1 MGVDA
6 AVLTACSAVVAH
18 DALYYGYDP
27 LDPAEEIFMMHVIA
41 LGLAETEPAKVAAYQ
56 QLTLLTE
63 SLARNAAWQ
72 QLDRQVAV
80 KVIQKFA
87 VKFAQD
93 LTLKK
98 LVQLVPGLGV
108 GLGAALNWTTVGEIA
123 DAAYWAYRE
132 RFLYERAPNSS
143 PSQPIS
149 RAPRTTID
157 YRSISKTSS
166 SRKASSSTAN
176 ANHGDPTAPTHYRDG
191 QANKGRAPVDH
202 IATADAIAAAAHAGQ
217 VDKAGMPYI
226 GHVRRVASYV
236 DPANTDAVV
245 AALLHDVI
253 EDTGLTAADLAERGI
268 PQAAIDAIELL
279 TRRDDQPS
287 ADYYRRIS
295 AHPTAGKSSSRTWP
309 TTPIPNGWQT

>member
-6 AVLTACSAVVAH
+6 AALLTACSAVVAH

-132 RFLYERAPNSS
+132 RFLYE
-143 PSQPIS
+143 
-149 RAPRTTID
+149 
-157 YRSISKTSS
+157 
-166 SRKASSSTAN
+166 
-176 ANHGDPTAPTHYRDG
+176 
-191 QANKGRAPVDH
+191 KGAEFEP
-202 IATADAIAAAAHAGQ
+202 IATD
-217 VDKAGMPYI
+217 
-226 GHVRRVASYV
+226 
-236 DPANTDAVV
+236 
-245 AALLHDVI
+245 I
-253 EDTGLTAADLAERGI
+253 EGAKNDDRLSLDLEDILKSEGVQLDGER
-268 PQAAIDAIELL
+268 
-279 TRRDDQPS
+279 
-287 ADYYRRIS
+287 
-295 AHPTAGKSSSRTWP
+295 
-309 TTPIPNGWQT
+309 